1 MKHQWLAYVIVGLLS
16 IGAGV
21 AIAGLPNNVP
31 VDATIIPPTTT
42 EAPES
47 TVATPTTPETTVPA
61 TTTVPTTAS
70 TTTVLTTTAPADSS
84 PETTDSVPDELPD
97 RSELNVVVANG
108 ANVSGA
114 ASRIAAQLEELGYVD
129 VALRNGTNIV
139 DFSVVYYAEGF
150 EESALR
156 LAADLDL
163 LPDFVAPIDDSPSV
177 PDIPADVELLVYVG
191 LDRA

>member
-47 TVATPTTPETTVPA
+47 TVATTTTPETTVSTTTSAPTTA
-61 TTTVPTTAS
+61 PTTTVS
-70 TTTVLTTTAPADSS
+70 TTTEPENSS

-97 RSELNVVVANG
+97 RGELDVGAANG

-114 ASRIAAQLEELGYVD
+114 ASRIAAQLEELGYVE
-129 VALRNGTNIV
+129 VSLRNGTNIL
-139 DFSVVYYAEGF
+139 DFTVVYYADGF

-163 LPDFVAPIDDSPSV
+163 LPDFVAPIDDSPPV
-177 PDIPADVELLVYVG
+177 PDLPTDVELLVYVG